1 MKSNIQKWREDTG
14 ATDRTYSYT
23 PFVTIRAIR
32 VSQGLTLIEVIGM
45 LAIVAILTAAITPV
59 AVRRIDIAARAKE
72 YSDLNAISN
81 AIVMQIIRSYSIPGT
96 TAWATNVA
104 TWLNQPVTNI
114 VVNPRKFQRLYLAD
128 PTSSPSLP
136 YTQSGNV
143 GWGSQPVDGR
153 VMVVSSIARTNVPP
167 TIDFNETWNWNNVL
181 NPTAK
186 PASWSTFPGN
196 GDDVCIERINI
207 QSLFYQLILVNRD
220 QAPPGAT
227 NAPFNINGTTPPY
240 IITNLAYANGAIF
253 RDYYLAGTTLG
264 LWSTNN
270 NSSGTNALAITYIIN
285 QDSSFV
291 FENGTWNL
299 QIQGCLSCTNAPPP
313 SSTSN
318 NLASAYN
325 NAAINFFNSLW
336 NSGTGANG
344 GKGATQTAVL
354 SAFGNFMMDYTM
366 WAEATSNGVA
376 VPFNTD
382 GNNNNNLPMI
392 LILNGEE
399 VNVDQITGNQGNGA
413 GHFTGMLHL

>member
-1 MKSNIQKWREDTG
+1 MKPNPKQWQKVVKAVRHC
-14 ATDRTYSYT
+14 
-23 PFVTIRAIR
+23 
-32 VSQGLTLIEVIGM
+32 QGLTLIEMIGVLAI
-45 LAIVAILTAAITPV
+45 LAIVTAAITPV
-59 AVRRIDIAARAKE
+59 AVRRVDLAARTKE
-72 YSDLNAISN
+72 FSDLNAISN
-81 AIVMQIIRSYSIPGT
+81 AIVMQIIRADSIPGT
-96 TAWATNVA
+96 TGSGWATNVA

-114 VVNPRKFQRLYLAD
+114 VVNPRKFQRLYMAD

-143 GWGSQPVDGR
+143 GWGGQPYDGR
-153 VMVVSSIARTNVPP
+153 VMVVSSIARTNVPSG
-167 TIDFNETWNWNNVL
+167 IDFNETWNWNNVL

-227 NAPFNINGTTPPY
+227 NAPFNINGTYPPY
-240 IITNLAYANGAIF
+240 IITNLAYANGSIF
-253 RDYYLAGTTLG
+253 SDWYLAGTTLG

-285 QDSSFV
+285 QNSSFV

-313 SSTSN
+313 SSISN
-318 NLASAYN
+318 GLASAYN
-325 NAAINFFNSLW
+325 QAAISFFNSLW
-336 NSGTGANG
+336 NSGTVANG

-354 SAFGNFMMDYTM
+354 SAFGNYMMDYTM
-366 WAEATSNGVA
+366 WADATSNGVA
-376 VPFNTD
+376 MPFNSN
-382 GNNNNNLPMI
+382 GNNNNNLPMT
-392 LILNGEE
+392 LILNGE
-399 VNVDQITGNQGNGA
+399 VKNVDQITGTQGNG
-413 GHFTGMLHL
+413 GGSFTGLLHE